1 MKKRNKVRGA
11 RVKVS
16 DVVIHFIFIFMSLAC
31 IIPLLLVV
39 GISFTDEMSM
49 MRDGY
54 HLLPKVFSTEAY
66 RYVFSGAGSVLNA
79 YGVTIFITAV
89 GTALHLLVTS
99 MLSYALTREEVTH
112 REKIS
117 LFVYIPVLFNGGLVP
132 FYMLMTRYLHLK
144 NTIWVLI
151 LVNLVS
157 AVNVLIMKNF
167 FRTIPNSLIE
177 SARID
182 GSGEFRTFFKIVLPL
197 STPSLATIGL
207 FVAIAYWND
216 WMTCSLYI
224 ETPKLHT
231 LQYLLQSLMNNIGY
245 LQANSQASKSIE
257 MALGTLPSEGARMAT
272 CVMAVGPIILLYPM
286 LQKYFEKG
294 LTIGAVK
301 E

>member
-1 MKKRNKVRGA
+1 MKSKRKNIKIT
-11 RVKVS
+11 RVLLHV
-16 DVVIHFIFIFMSLAC
+16 IFIFLSLLC
-31 IIPLLLVV
+31 ILPVLLVV
-39 GISFTDEMSM
+39 SISFTEERSLMV
-49 MRDGY
+49 DGY
-54 HLLPKVFSTEAY
+54 HFIPKVVSLGAY
-66 RYVFSGAGSVLNA
+66 KYVFSGAASVLKA
-79 YGVTIFITAV
+79 YMVTILVTVA
-89 GTALHLLVTS
+89 GTSLHLLVTS
-99 MLSYALTREEVTH
+99 MLAYSLSRKEVIH
-112 REKIS
+112 RNRIS

-132 FYMLMTRYLHLK
+132 YYILMTRYLHLK
-144 NTIWVLI
+144 NTLWVLI
-151 LVNLVS
+151 LVNSVS

-167 FRTIPNSLIE
+167 FKTIPEALIE

-224 ETPKLHT
+224 ETPKLYT

-245 LQANSQASKSIE
+245 LQANAAASQSIE
-257 MALGTLPSEGARMAT
+257 KSLGMLPSEGARMAT
-272 CVMAVGPIILLYPM
+272 CVLAIGPIILLYPL

>member
-1 MKKRNKVRGA
+1 MNGKKDKIT
-11 RVKVS
+11 VS
-16 DVVIHFIFIFMSLAC
+16 KVVIHCIFILLSLMC
-31 IIPLLLVV
+31 IIPLMLVL
-39 GISFTDEMSM
+39 GISFTDEKSLMI
-49 MRDGY
+49 DGY
-54 HLLPKVFSTEAY
+54 HFIPRVFSTKAY
-66 RYVFSGAGSVLNA
+66 EYVFGGAGSVLRA
-79 YGVTIFITAV
+79 YVVTIFVTAA

-99 MLSYALTREEVTH
+99 MLAYALTREEVTH
-112 REKIS
+112 RDKIS

-132 FYMLMTRYLHLK
+132 FYMLMTRYLQLK

-151 LVNLVS
+151 LVSLVS
-157 AVNVLIMKNF
+157 ATNILIMKNF
-167 FRTIPNSLIE
+167 FRTIPGSLIE

-182 GSGEFRTFFKIVLPL
+182 GSGEFRTFFSIVIPL

-245 LQANSQASKSIE
+245 LQSNAQASHSIE
-257 MALGTLPSEGARMAT
+257 AAMGMLPSEGARMAT
-272 CVMAVGPIILLYPM
+272 CVMAVGPIIFLYPF
-286 LQKYFEKG
+286 LQKYFAKG

>member
-1 MKKRNKVRGA
+1 MKKIQFSLSR
-11 RVKVS
+11 
-16 DVVIHFIFIFMSLAC
+16 IFIHTIFILLSSAC

-39 GISFTDEMSM
+39 SISLTEERSLMV
-49 MRDGY
+49 DGY
-54 HLLPKVFSTEAY
+54 HFWPKVFSIDAY
-66 RYVFSGAGSVLNA
+66 QYVFSGASSVLRA
-79 YGVTIFITAV
+79 YGVTIFVTIV
-89 GTALHLLVTS
+89 GTILHLLVTS
-99 MLSYALTREEVTH
+99 MLAYALTREEVTH
-112 REKIS
+112 REKLS

-132 FYMLMTRYLHLK
+132 YYMLMTKYLHLK
-144 NTIWVLI
+144 DTILVLI
-151 LVNLVS
+151 LANLVS
-157 AVNVLIMKNF
+157 AMNVLIMKNF
-167 FRTIPNSLIE
+167 FKGIPKSLIE

-182 GSGEFRTFFKIVLPL
+182 GSGEFYTFFKIVLPL

-231 LQYLLQSLMNNIGY
+231 LQFLLQSLMNNIGY
-245 LQANSQASKSIE
+245 LQSNAQASQSIE
-257 MALGTLPSEGARMAT
+257 QALGMLPSEGARMAT
-272 CVMAVGPIILLYPM
+272 CVLAIGPIILLYPL